1 MSGILMLNNKNY
13 TATGN
18 LRLGGGSNKPTFT
31 ETLLIDN
38 SAKATSFTFTDDYH
52 DYPLVRIE
60 FTNTSNNRVNNV
72 VVSPDAL
79 DAIFQYSQYMTLNEW
94 GNNNYATYS
103 ESGSTWTRHQSYF
116 RNEIITAVYGMAC
129 DMTVTETELYQAT
142 STSSSSVSVTSTD
155 KLTSYDWLMFVCNSS
170 DNTEIIPS
178 LSILA
183 PVFVG
188 EVGVYQ
194 RYNTTSNIAVS
205 IDTEYALSS
214 GMFFRVSG
222 IKFS

>member
-13 TATGN
+13 TASGN
-18 LRLGGGSNKPTFT
+18 LRLGGTNKPSFT

-52 DYPLVRIE
+52 DYPFVRIE
-60 FTNTSNNRVNNV
+60 FTNTSNNKVNNV
-72 VVSPDAL
+72 VVTPDAL
-79 DAIFQYSQYMTLNEW
+79 DAIFQYSPYMTLNEW
-94 GNNNYATYS
+94 DNNNYATYS
-103 ESGSTWTRHQSYF
+103 ESGSTWTRHPSYF
-116 RNEIITAVYGMAC
+116 RNIIITAVYGMAC
-129 DMTVTETELYQAT
+129 DFTVTETELYQAT
-142 STSSSSVSVTSTD
+142 SASSSAVAVTSTD
-155 KLTSYDWLMFVCNSS
+155 KLTDYDWLMFVCNSG
-170 DNTEIIPS
+170 DNTDIIPS
-178 LSILA
+178 KSILA
-183 PVFVG
+183 PAFVG

-214 GMFFRVSG
+214 GIYFRVSG